1 MRRKILT
8 FLLMLI
14 LIFTTLPFLGVRA
27 SNGEKVRVIIQLEK
41 PSYAEYLKSHRVFPM
56 STFTKE
62 TYINNLR
69 KEHENILS
77 SIATEGIYIKKRW
90 DYFLAYNGV
99 GAEVDKDQIE
109 NLKRIPGVKNVFIAK
124 TFKPAT
130 DLFVPLLKATEVWE
144 MSDGNGLPVTGK
156 GMKIGIIDTGIDYNH
171 PDLGGPGFPNDKV
184 VGGYDFADDDDDPMD
199 PPEQGHG
206 TAVAGIAA
214 GNGKVKGMAPDAF
227 LYAYKVF
234 SSQGGASEDDI
245 IAAVEQALKD
255 GCTAVN
261 LSLGSTGGKSE
272 GTPELDTMNNA
283 VDLGLIVVAAA
294 GNEGIRSKELRWPIS
309 APSSAKKAISV
320 AASDEG
326 GGSVN
331 ILSPGGFEDR
341 FIPFTYGDGVPEF
354 EEGKEYELVECGY
367 GREKDFE
374 GKDLTGKLALIK
386 RGPLYPEDA
395 LLFETKYF
403 NALAHGAEGI
413 VVYNCAPGPLI
424 TMALGLEN
432 HPGVEL
438 KPAVFIMEEDGK
450 LLKSL
455 LEAGVKTLSIN
466 GNGLKVTFS
475 RKYRPDHLIA
485 DFSSQGPTPDGV
497 FKPEISAPG
506 TNTFTTAPEGKYTYG
521 FGGTSGATPFT
532 TGATVLIKQLHPDW
546 TPEDIKT
553 ALMNNAFIL
562 ENPNNK
568 LPFSWTDQGAGRVDV
583 YTAAT
588 TPLLIKP
595 FDLFLKP
602 GKALLSS
609 KDEEITFEVK
619 NVSDKDVTFSVSSEV
634 ISMAEGIN
642 LSYMDE
648 EKTFTVKAGET
659 ATVPFTYN
667 IDDKLPDNYYEGVV
681 YFKTEDRTLHVPVVI
696 QKGLPKPPKKVLEDV
711 SINPRKFSPNGDGVD
726 DTMTFHFKLSLG
738 EKGLFHEE
746 AYRSRV
752 TGVIID
758 ILDEKGKTVLK
769 SIYHKVLMTGEY
781 EFVWDG
787 RDIDG
792 NFFLDNGRYQYKIYS
807 VTIQSGDQLKL
818 VEEGAKTGYFTV
830 EGVAFPAAKL
840 TGRDSVPKNTEFTI
854 DVLAK
859 ASVDLKKVIAELDFD
874 PEYLE
879 VVEVTPGDFL
889 KQGEVNVTATP
900 EIDKENGKLKVAV
913 ERDAEEGVSGEG
925 VVFRVRFKALKD
937 GGVKI
942 SLTRFTGYDSEN
954 RPMNFLLSEKLV
966 KITLLMG
973 DIDEDGKVDS
983 SDLIILAQAFGSQE
997 GDPNWD
1003 EKCDLNGD
1011 GKVDTEDLLL
1021 LAQNFGNVAP

>member
-14 LIFTTLPFLGVRA
+14 LIFTALPFLGVKA
-27 SNGEKVRVIIQLEK
+27 SNGEKVRVIIQFK
-41 PSYAEYLKSHRVFPM
+41 RPSYAEYLKSHRAFPM

-99 GAEVDKDQIE
+99 GAEVSKDQIE
-109 NLKRIPGVKNVFIAK
+109 NLKRVPGVKNVFIAK

-130 DLFVPLLKATEVWE
+130 DLFVPLLGATEVWE

-214 GNGKVKGMAPDAF
+214 GNGKVKGMAPDAL

-234 SSQGGASEDDI
+234 SNQGGASEDDI

-386 RGPLYPEDA
+386 RGPLYPERA

-455 LEAGVKTLSIN
+455 LEAGVKTFSIN
-466 GNGLKVTFS
+466 GNGLKVSFS

-506 TNTFTTAPEGKYTYG
+506 TNTFTTAPEGKYTYRFPASWVHVAMDG
-521 FGGTSGATPFT
+521 SARNVL
-532 TGATVLIKQLHPDW
+532 TVVA
-546 TPEDIKT
+546 ED
-553 ALMNNAFIL
+553 MNEGEYVAVTDFKVFINVDEL
-562 ENPNNK
+562 SVK
-568 LPFSWTDQGAGRVDV
+568 LC
-583 YTAAT
+583 
-588 TPLLIKP
+588 TPLIPVPDENAQPGDHYISDGSDPRPDIRVRIQPPAPHTAIAGIYSKRKYRPGQTVEVSVKLVNTDTPHGDYDGVHHGTLRLTLTNNSSDNPIPTEVLSREISVSPGMSTEHFTYTVPGEADDIEFAAYAEFINDTLGETRHKSSDPVFIVRTPLIIIHGIMGSE
-595 FDLFLKP
+595 LKMEDEVKWNP
-602 GKALLSS
+602 RALLFSQCDHLLDDLTCRDS
-609 KDEEITFEVK
+609 NGQLLPDCEVK
-619 NVSDKDVTFSVSSEV
+619 ATQTIKAMFKWLGTDNV
-634 ISMAEGIN
+634 
-642 LSYMDE
+642 
-648 EKTFTVKAGET
+648 
-659 ATVPFTYN
+659 
-667 IDDKLPDNYYEGVV
+667 
-681 YFKTEDRTLHVPVVI
+681 
-696 QKGLPKPPKKVLEDV
+696 
-711 SINPRKFSPNGDGVD
+711 
-726 DTMTFHFKLSLG
+726 
-738 EKGLFHEE
+738 LF
-746 AYRSRV
+746 
-752 TGVIID
+752 GD
-758 ILDEKGKTVLK
+758 ILMGLEKYLVRKG
-769 SIYHKVLMTGEY
+769 
-781 EFVWDG
+781 
-787 RDIDG
+787 
-792 NFFLDNGRYQYKIYS
+792 YKI
-807 VTIQSGDQLKL
+807 
-818 VEEGAKTGYFTV
+818 
-830 EGVAFPAAKL
+830 
-840 TGRDSVPKNTEFTI
+840 
-854 DVLAK
+854 VLYA
-859 ASVDLKKVIAELDFD
+859 
-874 PEYLE
+874 
-879 VVEVTPGDFL
+879 
-889 KQGEVNVTATP
+889 
-900 EIDKENGKLKVAV
+900 
-913 ERDAEEGVSGEG
+913 
-925 VVFRVRFKALKD
+925 
-937 GGVKI
+937 
-942 SLTRFTGYDSEN
+942 
-954 RPMNFLLSEKLV
+954 
-966 KITLLMG
+966 
-973 DIDEDGKVDS
+973 
-983 SDLIILAQAFGSQE
+983 
-997 GDPNWD
+997 
-1003 EKCDLNGD
+1003 
-1011 GKVDTEDLLL
+1011 
-1021 LAQNFGNVAP
+1021 